1 MEIEDEIRVD
11 EKTGKRAIELQE
23 NYAVLSL
30 PKEAVEI
37 NLTVQVYHGGKIIT
51 VERTMSLEEIREAFK
66 SAEDDYFAPD
76 DIWSLN
82 GSYDERGENNE
93 LP

>member
-1 MEIEDEIRVD
+1 MEKEDGITVD
-11 EKTGKRAIELQE
+11 EEAGKRAIELQE

-30 PKEAVEI
+30 PKEAVEV
-37 NLTVQVYHGGKIIT
+37 NLAVQVYHGGKIIT
-51 VERTMSLEEIREAFK
+51 VERTLSLEDIREAFK

-82 GSYDERGENNE
+82 GSYDERGNQ
-93 LP
+93 